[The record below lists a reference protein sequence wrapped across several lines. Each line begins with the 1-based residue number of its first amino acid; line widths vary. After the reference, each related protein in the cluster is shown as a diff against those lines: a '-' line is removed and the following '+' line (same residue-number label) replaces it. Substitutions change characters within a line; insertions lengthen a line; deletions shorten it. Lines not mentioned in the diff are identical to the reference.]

1 MKLKLSSRTPEPV
14 PESASLRS
22 GRDGEAAKPLL
33 LIDTLRRW
41 AEEIRRAIDTEVK
54 IEDVLPRE
62 TAIEVPEERFA
73 YLLTLIYRLLS
84 VSPELGDPSVRA
96 EGRGDAIAVVFAAE
110 KTGSEAIR
118 LSGRGALGVSDHY
131 LRLIAR
137 DLAAIGAAWH
147 FDETRDRFSVV
158 ISLARSEAD
167 VSRLLAPIPDGI
179 ARAVREALRDADDL
193 LRRSR

>member
-1 MKLKLSSRTPEPV
+1 MKLKLSSRSPEPV
-14 PESASLRS
+14 PESRPHPSA
-22 GRDGEAAKPLL
+22 RDGEEAKPLL
-33 LIDTLRRW
+33 LIDLLRRW

-84 VSPELGDPSVRA
+84 HSPKLGDPSVKA
-96 EGRGDAIAVVFAAE
+96 LPRGDSIAVVLAAE
-110 KTGSEAIR
+110 KTGSEPMR
-118 LSGRGALGVSDHY
+118 LSEREALGVSDHY

-137 DLAAIGAAWH
+137 DLAACGANWY

-158 ISLARSEAD
+158 VSLAGSKAD

-179 ARAVREALRDADDL
+179 ARAVRAALRKADEL